1 MSINPQSTNSS
12 GVSEEA
18 LAAALALAEKEEA
31 PKRRTL
37 TGTYQT
43 IFTAICVAW
52 AAFHLV
58 TASGA
63 ISVTPHIL
71 RAIHL
76 CAGLSICFLL
86 TPAFKKGAR
95 KSPTIPDWL
104 WIAAT
109 VATLGY
115 SIWRYPSLV
124 RMGGAYEPMDIW
136 MGVAGMIVL
145 FEGARRAVSPGLVVL
160 AAAGIAYAYFGQS
173 LPDSMAHAGYGV
185 NRLIQHL
192 YLTGEGVFGFIL
204 GVSAEIIIVFVLF
217 GALLEGVGVSDFFN
231 KLANSIAG
239 GTRGG
244 PAKIA
249 VISSAL
255 MGMVSGETSANVAT
269 TGVFTIPLMK
279 KVGYQ
284 PYFAGAVEC
293 SASAGGQILPPIMG
307 ATAFVMADTLGIPY
321 TTIAIAAFF
330 PAVLYFFGVFCTVH
344 FRAVKLD
351 LKGMDKKDIP
361 PFFGTLKDIYLMLP
375 LAGIVV
381 LLLRDYTP
389 TYAAFWGGLVTAVIV
404 SFFKKENRLTL
415 QKLKNQAVRASTT
428 AMALAI
434 ACALVGTV
442 VGVASLTGV
451 TMTIAEGVFNL
462 AGGQLLPGL
471 FLTMVVTIVL
481 GMGLPTTAAYVLAAI
496 SSVPVL
502 LRFGIPE
509 LNAHMFVFYFGAMSA
524 LTPPVCTG
532 AYTAAG
538 LAGADPNRTGF
549 AAVRLALAG
558 FIVPYLFI
566 FDDPLLARA
575 GDGWSFAIF
584 VMPFL
589 SALLGL
595 WVLAAVLEGAMFR
608 KIGLVQRIWFL
619 ASAILMLIP
628 ESITNWLGL
637 ALLAVMMVYELRAV
651 RMENSKINATLREE
665 SV

>member
-1 MSINPQSTNSS
+1 MSVTPQSGNDDGAS
-12 GVSEEA
+12 GKN
-18 LAAALALAEKEEA
+18 LKDALALAEKEDA
-31 PKRRTL
+31 PKRRSL
-37 TGTYQT
+37 SGKYQNL
-43 IFTAICVAW
+43 FTAICCVW
-52 AAFHLV
+52 ATFHLV

-63 ISVTPHIL
+63 VTVTPHVL
-71 RAIHL
+71 RAVHL

-86 TPAFKKGAR
+86 TPAFKKRGKA
-95 KSPTIPDWL
+95 SPTFIDWL

-115 SIWRYPSLV
+115 SIWRYPTLV
-124 RMGGAYEPMDIW
+124 RMGGAYAPMDIW
-136 MGVAGMIVL
+136 MGVAGMAVL
-145 FEGARRAVSPGLVVL
+145 FEGARRVVSPGLVWL
-160 AAAGIAYAYFGQS
+160 AAIAIAYAYFGQS
-173 LPDSMAHAGYGV
+173 LPDSIAHAGYGV

-192 YLTGEGVFGFIL
+192 YLSGEGVFGFIL

-217 GALLEGVGVSDFFN
+217 GAVLEGVGVSDFFN

-279 KVGYQ
+279 KVGYP

-307 ATAFVMADTLGIPY
+307 ATAFVMADALGIPY

-344 FRAVKLD
+344 FRAVKLG
-351 LKGMDKKDIP
+351 LKGMDKSEIP
-361 PFFGTLKDIYLMLP
+361 SFFGTLKDAYLLLP

-389 TYAAFWGGLVTAVIV
+389 TYAAFWGGLALAVVV

-415 QKLKNQAVRASTT
+415 EKLKNQAVRAATT
-428 AMALAI
+428 AMSLAI
-434 ACALVGTV
+434 ACALVGTI

-462 AGGQLLPGL
+462 ASGQLLPGL
-471 FLTMVVTIVL
+471 FLTMIVTIVL

-502 LRFGIPE
+502 LRFGVPE

-538 LAGADPNRTGF
+538 LAGADPNQTGF

-558 FIVPYLFI
+558 FIVPFLFI
-566 FDDPLLARA
+566 YDPLLAHSG
-575 GDGWSFAIF
+575 GDWSFAVF
-584 VMPFL
+584 FFPFL

-595 WVLAAVLEGAMFR
+595 WVLAAVIEGAMFR
-608 KIGLVQRIWFL
+608 IIGMTKRVWFL
-619 ASAILMLIP
+619 VSATLMLIP
-628 ESITNWLGL
+628 ESITNWLGF
-637 ALLAVMMVYELRAV
+637 ALLAVMMLYELRAV
-651 RMENSKINATLREE
+651 RIENSRTNATLNKEI
-665 SV
+665 V